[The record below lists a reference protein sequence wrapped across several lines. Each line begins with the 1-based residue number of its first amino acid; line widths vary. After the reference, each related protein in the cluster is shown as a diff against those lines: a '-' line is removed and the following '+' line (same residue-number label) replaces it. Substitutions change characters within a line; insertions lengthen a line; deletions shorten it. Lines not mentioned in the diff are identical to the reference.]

1 MPTRRRRTYLT
12 FGQYI
17 RLIENEEGWN
27 KLGLKIERKLFIKQ
41 LDEIRKTRNDVMHFD
56 TDGITDKQRNDL
68 VNMANLL
75 TSLVK
80 LTFE

>member
-1 MPTRRRRTYLT
+1 
-12 FGQYI
+12 
-17 RLIENEEGWN
+17 
-27 KLGLKIERKLFIKQ
+27 
-41 LDEIRKTRNDVMHFD
+41 MHFD

-80 LTFE
+80 LTFK